1 MAAESLALEEWWT
14 WFQSLLWV
22 ILIFIGLIILY
33 YIIKEI
39 HDAKVTPRLAEIELE
54 KEKLELMKLDY
65 AHRGQPFFRVTPE
78 KLEEINTLE
87 QENLKLEAD
96 IFAKQSAVDRRIQR
110 LENEV
115 KSTKLD
121 HMVEK
126 IKDEER
132 KIR

>member
-1 MAAESLALEEWWT
+1 MATESFALEWWS

-22 ILIFIGLIILY
+22 ILIFIGLIIIF
-33 YIIKEI
+33 YIIREI

-54 KEKLELMKLDY
+54 KEKLQLMKLDY
-65 AHRGQPFFRVTPE
+65 AHRGQPFFRVPPE
-78 KLEEINTLE
+78 KLEEINILD
-87 QENLKLEAD
+87 QENLRMEAD
-96 IFAKQSAVDRRIQR
+96 IFAKQNAVDRRIQR
-110 LENEV
+110 LENSV

>member
-1 MAAESLALEEWWT
+1 MASESLMVEWGS
-14 WFQSLLWV
+14 WFQSILWV
-22 ILIFIGLIILY
+22 ILLFIGLIILY

-65 AHRGQPFFRVTPE
+65 AHRGEPFFRVPPE
-78 KLEEINTLE
+78 KQEEINKLD
-87 QENLKLEAD
+87 QDNIKLETD
-96 IFAKQSAVDRRIQR
+96 IFAKQNAVDRRIQR
-110 LENEV
+110 LENSV

-126 IKDEER
+126 IKDEES

>member
-1 MAAESLALEEWWT
+1 MAAESLALEWWS

-54 KEKLELMKLDY
+54 KEKLQLMKLDY

-78 KLEEINTLE
+78 KLEEINTLD
-87 QENLKLEAD
+87 QDNLKIEAD

-110 LENEV
+110 LENSV

>member
-1 MAAESLALEEWWT
+1 MAAESLALEELWS
-14 WFQSLLWV
+14 WFQSFLWI
-22 ILIFIGLIILY
+22 ILILIGLIILY
-33 YIIKEI
+33 YIIKEV

-87 QENLKLEAD
+87 QENLKMEAE

-110 LENEV
+110 LENSV
-115 KSTKLD
+115 KDTKLD

-126 IKDEER
+126 IKEEER
-132 KIR
+132 NIR

>member
-1 MAAESLALEEWWT
+1 MASESLVVEWWS

-22 ILIFIGLIILY
+22 ILLFIGLIILY

-65 AHRGQPFFRVTPE
+65 AHRGEPFFRVPPE
-78 KLEEINTLE
+78 KMEEINKLD
-87 QENLKLEAD
+87 QDNIKLEAD
-96 IFAKQSAVDRRIQR
+96 IFAKQNAVDRRIQR
-110 LENEV
+110 LENSV

-126 IKDEER
+126 IKDEES

>member
-1 MAAESLALEEWWT
+1 MATESFALEWWS

-54 KEKLELMKLDY
+54 KEKLQLMKLDY
-65 AHRGQPFFRVTPE
+65 ANRGQPFFRLTPE
-78 KLEEINTLE
+78 KLEEINSLD
-87 QENLKLEAD
+87 QDNLKLDAE
-96 IFAKQSAVDRRIQR
+96 IFAKQNAVDRRIQR
-110 LENEV
+110 LENSV

-121 HMVEK
+121 HMIEK

>member
-1 MAAESLALEEWWT
+1 MASESLTLEWWS

-54 KEKLELMKLDY
+54 KEKLQLMKLDY

-78 KLEEINTLE
+78 KLEEINTLD

-96 IFAKQSAVDRRIQR
+96 IFAKQNAVDRRIQR
-110 LENEV
+110 LENSV

-121 HMVEK
+121 HLVEK

>member
-1 MAAESLALEEWWT
+1 MATESFALEWWS

-22 ILIFIGLIILY
+22 ILIFIGLIILF
-33 YIIKEI
+33 YIIREI

-54 KEKLELMKLDY
+54 KEKLQLMKLDY
-65 AHRGQPFFRVTPE
+65 AYRGQPFFRVPPE
-78 KLEEINTLE
+78 KLEEINTLD
-87 QENLKLEAD
+87 QDNLKLEAD
-96 IFAKQSAVDRRIQR
+96 IFAKQSTVERRIQR
-110 LENEV
+110 LENSV

>member
-1 MAAESLALEEWWT
+1 MASESFALEWWS

-39 HDAKVTPRLAEIELE
+39 HDAKVKPRLAEIELE
-54 KEKLELMKLDY
+54 KEKLQLMKLDY
-65 AHRGQPFFRVTPE
+65 AHRGQPFFRVSPE
-78 KLEEINTLE
+78 KLEEINILD
-87 QENLKLEAD
+87 QENLKLEAE
-96 IFAKQSAVDRRIQR
+96 IFAKQNAVDRRIQR
-110 LENEV
+110 LENSV

>member
-1 MAAESLALEEWWT
+1 MAAESFALEWWA
-14 WFQSLLWV
+14 WFQSFIWV
-22 ILIFIGLIILY
+22 ILLLIGLIILY

-39 HDAKVTPRLAEIELE
+39 HDSKVTPRLAEIELE
-54 KEKLELMKLDY
+54 KEKLQLMKLDY

-78 KLEEINTLE
+78 KLEEINTLD
-87 QENLKLEAD
+87 QENTRLEAE
-96 IFAKQSAVDRRIQR
+96 IFAKQNAVDQRIQR
-110 LENEV
+110 LENSV

-121 HMVEK
+121 HLVEK

>member
-1 MAAESLALEEWWT
+1 MATESFTLEWWL

-22 ILIFIGLIILY
+22 ILVLIGLIILY
-33 YIIKEI
+33 YIIKEM

-54 KEKLELMKLDY
+54 KEKLQLMKLDY
-65 AHRGQPFFRVTPE
+65 AHRGQPFFRVPPE
-78 KLEEINTLE
+78 KLEEINIIE
-87 QENLKLEAD
+87 QENQRLEAD
-96 IFAKQSAVDRRIQR
+96 IFAKQSAVDQRIQR
-110 LENEV
+110 LENSV

>member
-1 MAAESLALEEWWT
+1 MATESLALEWWS

-54 KEKLELMKLDY
+54 KEKLQLMKLDY

-78 KLEEINTLE
+78 KLEEINSLD
-87 QENLKLEAD
+87 QDNLKIEAD

-110 LENEV
+110 LENSV

-121 HMVEK
+121 HMV
-126 IKDEER
+126 
-132 KIR
+132 

>member
-1 MAAESLALEEWWT
+1 MATESFALEWWT
-14 WFQSLLWV
+14 WFQSFLWV
-22 ILIFIGLIILY
+22 ILILIGLIILY

-39 HDAKVTPRLAEIELE
+39 HNAKVTPRLAEIELE
-54 KEKLELMKLDY
+54 KEKLHLMKLDY
-65 AHRGQPFFRVTPE
+65 AHRGQPFSRVTPE

-87 QENLKLEAD
+87 EENLRLEAD
-96 IFAKQSAVDRRIQR
+96 IFGKQTAVERRIQR
-110 LENEV
+110 LENLV

-121 HMVEK
+121 HLVEK

>member
-1 MAAESLALEEWWT
+1 MATESFTLEWWS
-14 WFQSLLWV
+14 WFQSLIWV
-22 ILIFIGLIILY
+22 ILVLIGLIILY

-54 KEKLELMKLDY
+54 KEKLQLMKLDY
-65 AHRGQPFFRVTPE
+65 AHRGQPFFRVPPE
-78 KLEEINTLE
+78 KLEEINTIE
-87 QENLKLEAD
+87 QENQRLEAD
-96 IFAKQSAVDRRIQR
+96 IFAKQSAVDQRIQR
-110 LENEV
+110 LENTV